1 MKTPCGLKKGDKI
14 GIIAPARK
22 ISAEDVYPATEII
35 KQHGFDPVYGTN
47 LFAQYNQFAG
57 NDKIRVSDFQEMLD
71 NPEIKAV
78 VSVRGGYGTVRVVDN
93 LNFNNFVKNPK
104 WLAGYSD
111 FTVVL
116 NHVFENYNIQT
127 LHATMPINFTQ
138 NTQESLN
145 KFFDILNGKKTNYEW
160 KQHPLNK
167 RGKVSG
173 VLVGGNLSVLYSL
186 IGSKSFPDTTGKI
199 LFIEDLDEYLY
210 HIDRMMTALKR
221 AGKLKNLKALL
232 IGSMTDM
239 NDNNIAFGKTAEE
252 IIFDTVKDYNY
263 PVAMGFQAGH
273 INNNLPLVIGGF
285 YKMEINE
292 NSNLKL
298 IK

>member
-78 VSVRGGYGTVRVVDN
+78 VSVRGGYGTVRVIDN

>member
-160 KQHPLNK
+160 KHHPLNK